1 MKTQTSFKP
10 KVLALAVGLAV
21 IGGGYSLTCDLMD
34 DGMSGFVSVA
44 QAADN
49 PGKGKQGANKGG
61 KGKGGPGYRAGR
73 ASIRDILSEDEG
85 EDSDRPPWAGVPGNE
100 GKPGGGNAGGDTKK
114 GVDYGDI
121 WVILRD
127 DNGVP
132 ILDANGNIQPCLDPG
147 CTQYVQLT
155 ADGELPPEYA
165 DDVIAVEFGRL
176 NIARSPSKVLDHAL
190 TEVLSKLDG
199 GVWGDTV
206 TLDPSGRLVV
216 NGSTID
222 SPLENLALYE
232 ALLTTPAVE
241 GDVTLSVTVPQ
252 EGGGT
257 VTYSFTV
264 PETVRLD
271 LAASAIAA
279 AADKTGDLN
288 VDEIVNISGFMDSA
302 DELAALVGS
311 YTYDRNVT
319 YAGVQ
324 VWILVETSPG
334 VFQPQ
339 LVNILDVVQ
348 FNDLPTIDGDA
359 DGVDRF
365 AQAADDALQVLE
377 YIHDNALDQ

>member
-1 MKTQTSFKP
+1 MKIQTSFKP
-10 KVLALAVGLAV
+10 KALALAIGFAV
-21 IGGGYSLTCDLMD
+21 IGAGYSLTCDVMD
-34 DGMSGFVSVA
+34 DEMLGFVSVA

-49 PGKGKQGANKGG
+49 PGKGKKGADKGG
-61 KGKGGPGYRAGR
+61 KGKGGPGYRSGR
-73 ASIRDILSEDEG
+73 ASIRDVLSEDEG

-100 GKPGGGNAGGDTKK
+100 GKPGGGNAGDDTKK
-114 GVDYGDI
+114 GGEYGDI

-176 NIARSPSKVLDHAL
+176 NISRSPSKVLDHAL
-190 TEVLSKLDG
+190 TEALSKLDG
-199 GVWGDTV
+199 GVLGDTV

-232 ALLTTPAVE
+232 ALLTTPAVD
-241 GDVTLSVTVPQ
+241 GFVTLSVTVQ
-252 EGGGT
+252 AEGEGT
-257 VTYSFTV
+257 VTYSFSV
-264 PETVRLD
+264 PESMRLD
-271 LAASAIAA
+271 IAASAIAA
-279 AADKTGDLN
+279 ASDKTGDLN
-288 VDEIVNISGFMDSA
+288 VDEIVGISGFMDSA

-311 YTYDRNVT
+311 YTYDRNTT

-359 DGVDRF
+359 DGIDRF